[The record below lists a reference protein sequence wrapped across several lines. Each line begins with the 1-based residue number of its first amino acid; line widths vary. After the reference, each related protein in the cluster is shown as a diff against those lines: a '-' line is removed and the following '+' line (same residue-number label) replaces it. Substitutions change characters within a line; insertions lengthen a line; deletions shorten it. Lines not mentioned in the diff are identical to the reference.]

1 MLNFNDV
8 IVAYE
13 PIWSIGSGLIPSFE
27 DILRL
32 KDFVKKYFGEKKK
45 NKKVSFL
52 YGGSV
57 SSENIKGIIEN
68 SNIDGAL
75 IGGSSLKEK
84 EIKKIISIF
93 NFFIDFFNF
102 FNIVDSCLQ

>member
-1 MLNFNDV
+1 M
-8 IVAYE
+8 IIIAYE
-13 PIWSIGSGLIPSFE
+13 PIWSIGTGLVPSFE
-27 DILRL
+27 DILEV
-32 KDFVKKYFGEKKK
+32 KNFVKKYLLEEKKI
-45 NKKVSFL
+45 KKVTFL

-68 SNIDGAL
+68 SDIDGAL

-84 EIKKIISIF
+84 EITKIISIF
-93 NFFIDFFNF
+93 LFFIDFFNF